1 MYIHRLGKTT
11 SGQGNR
17 ISGGFRGKGTA
28 TIMARN
34 HKRCS
39 GSGLKPEIY
48 ENGIVHK
55 ATENLKG
62 LKIAKPRIP
71 KKYISFDA

>member
-1 MYIHRLGKTT
+1 
-11 SGQGNR
+11 
-17 ISGGFRGKGTA
+17 
-28 TIMARN
+28 MARN
-34 HKRCS
+34 HKRCC